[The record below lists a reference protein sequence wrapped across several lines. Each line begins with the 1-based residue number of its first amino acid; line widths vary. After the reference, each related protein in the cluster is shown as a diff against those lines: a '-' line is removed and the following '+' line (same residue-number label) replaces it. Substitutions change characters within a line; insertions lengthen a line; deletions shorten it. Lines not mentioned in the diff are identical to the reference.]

1 MTHSVL
7 TSTPAKRLRALINA
21 PDILVLPGVFDG
33 FSTRLV
39 EKMGYT
45 AAFITGS
52 GVSESRLGQPD
63 VGLMGLEENVA
74 AARAIAACSNLMLLA
89 DADTGYGN
97 PINVHHTVRAF
108 ERAGVAGLM
117 LEDQVWPKRCGH
129 LKGKE
134 VIPAEEMVQKIRAAA
149 DARIDPDF
157 VIKSRTD
164 VLATHGLAEAIRRL
178 NLYAEAG
185 ADLLFADAAMSADDI
200 GTIAKNVVKPLSVNM
215 GFGIRQRSTT
225 PLLSALQLQDL
236 GVAVVIYPRLLTAC
250 ALQGMKNGLEL
261 LKQSLDNGKVVDRP
275 DALVSFEELHDIMG
289 MHEIE
294 ELEQRFLTPEQ
305 LETKYGSERKAAIMP
320 EAKPGNPAGKPKQTA

>member
-1 MTHSVL
+1 
-7 TSTPAKRLRALINA
+7 
-21 PDILVLPGVFDG
+21 VFDG

-39 EKMGYT
+39 KKMGYT

-52 GVSESRLGQPD
+52 GISESRLGQPD
-63 VGLMGLEENVA
+63 VGLMGLEANVA
-74 AARAIAACSNLMLLA
+74 AARAIAACSNLLLLA

-108 ERAGVAGLM
+108 ERAGVPGLM

-134 VIPAEEMVQKIRAAA
+134 VISAEEMVQKIRAAA
-149 DARIDPDF
+149 DARVDPDF

-200 GTIAKNVVKPLSVNM
+200 GTIAKNVVKPLS
-215 GFGIRQRSTT
+215 
-225 PLLSALQLQDL
+225 
-236 GVAVVIYPRLLTAC
+236 IYPRLLTAC
-250 ALQGMKNGLEL
+250 ALQGMKNGLDL
-261 LKQSLDNGKVVDRP
+261 LKQSLDSGKLVDWP

-320 EAKPGNPAGKPKQTA
+320 DAKPGNPAGKPKQTA